1 MHEKEFNTIVSRSL
15 NTLGGFGFKISDTGQ
30 YFNGKVSHLA
40 NPCDGIGLL
49 NKHFVCWESKYLNS
63 PSAFNFTNLQ
73 DHQIENLIKFYENI
87 PNACYSLFLI
97 GVNFGR
103 GDIRVFY
110 WMNDDLYHIKE
121 RKINKNNIFKKE
133 FQTLTNFINIKKGL
147 INFNEIL
154 I

>member
-1 MHEKEFNTIVSRSL
+1 MHEKEFNTIVSKSL
-15 NTLGGFGFKISDTGQ
+15 NTLGGFGYKIPDTFAAGSLKRSEAP
-30 YFNGKVSHLA
+30 YDGYGFFN
-40 NPCDGIGLL
+40 N
-49 NKHFVCWESKYLNS
+49 HFVCWESKYLNS

-103 GDIRVFY
+103 GDVRVFY
-110 WMNDDLYHIKE
+110 WMNDDLYNIKE
-121 RKINKNNIFKKE
+121 RKLNKENIHKKE
-133 FQTLTNFINIKKGL
+133 FLSLSNYINIKKGL